1 MSCTRTQ
8 SLGKASGLNA
18 IIMATAVIGAS
29 TTSAAASGCTSNS
42 DLAASRA
49 RWTTVLSR
57 PTNASDG
64 EANCRLYTSSFYGLV
79 MLRQDTASCTSGA
92 DRDRKL
98 AALDSDIDAFNDLLA
113 TKCGG

>member
-64 EANCRLYTSSFYGLV
+64 EANCRLYAGSFYGLV
-79 MLRQDTASCTSGA
+79 TLRQDTASCTSGA

>member
-1 MSCTRTQ
+1 MSCTRTR

-29 TTSAAASGCTSNS
+29 TSAAASGCTSNS
-42 DLAASRA
+42 DLATSRA

-64 EANCRLYTSSFYGLV
+64 EADCRLYAGSFYGLV
-79 MLRQDTASCTSGA
+79 TLRQDAASCTSGA